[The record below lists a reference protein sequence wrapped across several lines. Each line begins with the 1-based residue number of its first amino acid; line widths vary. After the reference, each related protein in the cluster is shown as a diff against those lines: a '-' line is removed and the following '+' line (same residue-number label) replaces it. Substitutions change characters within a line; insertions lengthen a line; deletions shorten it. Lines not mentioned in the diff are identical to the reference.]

1 MWKVLTTPEYRAWFR
16 TLTER
21 EKVRLVRA
29 HERLAAEGPLLGRP
43 YADTV
48 KGSRHAN
55 LKELRVP
62 GTVRAFYAFD
72 SQRRA
77 VLLCGGDKGRARRS
91 AGWYRKMVRR
101 ADRLLDE
108 HLAGMRCT
116 GGGSDPP
123 MHL

>member
-1 MWKVLTTPEYRAWFR
+1 MWSVLTTPEYRSWFR
-16 TLTER
+16 NLPDR
-21 EKVRLVRA
+21 DKVRLERA
-29 HERLAAEGPLLGRP
+29 HERLKAEGPFLGRP

-48 KGSRHAN
+48 RGSRHAN
-55 LKELRVP
+55 LKELRTP

-91 AGWYRKMVRR
+91 AAWYKKMVRQ

-108 HLAGMRCT
+108 HLTVMQHPD
-116 GGGSDPP
+116 GG
-123 MHL
+123 